1 MAAAATPAPEEE
13 ETKKKK
19 KEEHQQQHQQKH
31 HEQQLLVDTLSRLW
45 SHYLQASEHNDEASV
60 KEHWLWLLL
69 YNFQFV
75 DEESLPDI
83 WSNSHFNLMPEELCS
98 YLLEQVY
105 QIISAAKRSQTN
117 SPEHQDETV
126 EENKCIKQLR
136 KQHNLAQLIL
146 STPSD
151 CNKILA
157 LRTYLTNN
165 LGHHLLAFLLRVDI
179 KHIASQMSLCQLC
192 INLFPNSKWSPS
204 NDPLQ
209 PLTSVSQFIA
219 NFNIT
224 QKRTKQRRHQQPQQH
239 HQGHQQPTQSSQLL
253 QNISGNIE
261 EILYDFDEFKSS
273 SKSSDELALLLIQLL
288 TRCIDAEHES
298 QLSVTVHNFALGHL
312 CASSG
317 ESDQQQEDNE
327 ANDEIIK
334 FELLQLIGHCVN
346 NFYAHDQQPNVDDF
360 NSNFGQLLYAMAANR
375 HSPILAHSVLYIM
388 FGTLHNLVENE
399 IRELNQIDAN
409 NFDPCFEVLEEA
421 AKSTDASTLI
431 FLQIYKLLL
440 RLTDNLSRQ
449 EQQLQCLM
457 ESSTSSALPKQ
468 QLRHKRQRH
477 SQLHCT
483 GSSLSCYFQGKLY
496 QLLPLLGSE
505 LQEHSVRCLLRTG
518 SCCCHYN
525 TKNYNSCLQL
535 AINLSKTYQKYAY
548 KFLHYNF
555 LNTIFVKR
563 SPLECPRCEEKVK
576 SAVFHLD
583 LLAIYKENYKKLLNS
598 TSMLLFLK
606 HLKHIAYLLSYDLAS
621 GILAEVVLPI
631 FRQYKEM
638 VECKSE
644 INRHNKVPLLQLPS
658 KLENYRALHECL
670 SIFVMYLSDI
680 RLVKAFYNEENI
692 RYMQDLLAI
701 PELQR
706 GVCDLIKV
714 GIDNIAFLGE
724 NGQEQIALSRRLI
737 QLQLNSSDRATQLF
751 QLLLQKC
758 SKCSQNKFWL
768 DDIPDPM
775 QLDGHKPSDILYITA
790 LQWTLNYDLLKTSQ
804 LFYNEFAKIYSIP
817 VEMSDHE
824 DDDDNEDKEQSPQQQ
839 QQQQLEQGEKLKQGD
854 KTIIDILKLNY
865 NALSCFLMLPK
876 AANGMGTT
884 STAAVPTATE
894 TQSQT
899 EVFTIHPPIAE
910 HIVGISGSSS
920 LEAIVSHVQ
929 SPFNALSVSTTTA
942 ASSNYG
948 DSLMP
953 FDYAT
958 VIDNYTADVT
968 APSFLQHLQHQSNDL
983 DESIILFDIRGVGG
997 GGRNTQNNDNPS
1009 TATTVDEATAAANGL
1024 IHRLFNIV
1032 GSLFGSSTNVSA
1044 SGSPTTTPTISQPAV
1059 NIDADLFCLYEPN
1072 GECKK
1077 LLLKL
1082 FESTMAICIKGFQN
1096 EEVEKMQKHL
1106 RKLKAIILGHA
1117 SSNWQEH
1124 GEQHARDNAVI
1135 QTLQTLLKIAEL
1147 SSTHNE
1153 PAGVVVSS
1161 PSAESTN
1168 NPQPRP
1174 RARSFNS
1181 GSVELPRQ
1189 MQPVKLPA
1197 KNSMATPPTPRRRP
1211 ASSEINVGDADYF
1224 STRASLSCAADSE
1237 LELSENEQEFYLTA
1251 DEGYEADG
1259 EIAELTES
1267 ECELN
1272 GGAGGGG
1279 PGGAGGGTGG
1289 TAGGGA
1295 ANESWTPF
1303 QPSSRYRT
1311 HIMHQGLSQLVVQML
1326 VELSLLCIKQPNGW
1340 TESLTQLANRLFV
1353 IRDYLGGPLCLLRGF
1368 APILSCSDPRLRELQ
1383 QSILELIT
1391 HLNTPDVLHCYYSI
1405 LASKQPPVDLLMRH
1419 MHHISAVS
1427 LRKCQPCMEL
1437 EFPITID
1444 GKVVITSKG
1453 RDHPELIERVRLQ
1466 HQQSQ
1471 ANTLFTR
1478 AACIMPVTQTRL
1490 WQADG
1495 LTLSL
1500 WLEIRGGQQMH
1511 RSCMQLN
1518 DDETRYSG
1526 EDLTKSHLVSL
1537 GTNQAMLS
1545 IYISNNMQLVFEMV
1559 KPNEP
1564 LPPIRVE
1571 EHIDSTVDT
1580 SSFLPLPV
1588 AGSNPVPAPAVQ
1600 SGSLRQALKQTKMA
1614 LLNSF
1619 GQMHLLN
1626 GHYVGHHHQDSC
1638 SGYFVSSAVVLQR
1651 LRLPRHKWMNLV
1663 FGLQQQADSL
1673 EVSIYVDGLE
1683 QHTMCLP
1690 FQNLRHVTKAHD
1702 YQMLALGEGLPSSS
1716 SSSSRSTLDGC
1727 LAPRYA
1733 LSNLILFRRRLI
1745 EPSLMIN
1752 LTAMGPDFTEF
1763 TQCQVANWKP
1773 NYGYV
1778 NLAKLSSSNFGNH
1791 SECMKQLRH
1800 ARVLVYTAQQP
1811 ELVMSYD
1818 VSQELDM
1825 ACYGQPH
1832 GHILYGELLQNQPQ
1846 SLQTATSL
1854 CGGLSTLLYLFARI
1868 VELSGNAGT
1877 QALALDLLLQVAHS
1891 DAQLYTEFQRQD
1903 YLALIGYVVKS
1914 EKCSKD
1920 VQLLRSI
1927 VNTSCSQALISRKGD
1942 ALQVN
1947 DNTTVTL
1954 IYPRLLLAVLQRYSD
1969 WHRSGSMHSDVL
1981 DMLFR
1986 CILALTRDK
1995 HPQRDF
2001 NMEQL
2006 QKSGLLSSL
2015 LNLCKVYVIESPSP
2029 VHISP
2034 YAAECFVQ
2042 ILSVFAGSPPSS
2054 SLLDEIMKLLLLLH
2068 KPSECYVT
2076 HDRGHF
2082 YFLLTPQQPIK
2093 ERSLVATNL
2102 SRVTTSFRRQIQ
2114 AAPPPE
2120 IDTERAERIKRLRR
2134 MHAGQ
2139 GSGYKRAVNELE
2151 EQLEQTTDC
2160 SNLNKPALRLISP
2173 VEASRWRL
2181 KFKRHY
2187 PAIAQSPK
2195 RSPLKMTDSSNLNR
2209 QTSNT
2214 SSNSWQMKFK
2224 RLYPTSSNQSSK
2236 LSPLKSVRR
2245 RLIQNHFHAGKIWQ
2259 PSGHSTPSSGQM
2271 SALPN
2276 RKTDFYD
2283 QMGIQRLQQRLLILL
2298 KDFLCLLPDSAVD
2311 EVLRHFV
2318 KLEFLLVLANQRS
2331 CAVRQAIIQL
2341 LAVLTKRLAS
2351 GELTAATKQLY
2362 PIHLANQMCVHPC
2375 DINMFEACLTWISGI
2390 HASLDDILTSKETLK
2405 IRQRFGLQSLMAIAM
2420 TTEPQK
2426 IFKAL
2431 LRLYLQNPEDQ
2442 VGLIE
2447 AGLLQCS
2454 VKALFNIYTLRLGQP
2469 NQDES
2474 IVELLGGIGDRA
2486 LRSVGHIN
2494 LVWDILNLLSFY
2506 QSKQSPSIVRSFRSV
2521 QALLQLQWLNIFF
2534 EAGSFR
2540 TIAPLPNCTLSS
2552 TEIKTRL
2559 ELLIDRCTQFFTVGS
2574 GQSSTGPSYVA
2585 GAAELSLFQTL
2596 VSYCMIY
2603 SNQRC
2608 SNFIAWGLQ
2617 PSRPFDLRSYIVDS
2631 LWKSQQDDFHRSGIV
2646 CDGKM
2651 IKALL
2656 WLSLQ
2661 ENERIDNLVEL
2672 CTNLGIKEDDT
2683 SWNLLNELERLDQN
2697 RSNAATKQ
2705 KTLLEKTVY
2714 KYEPLVQ
2721 HCIETSMV
2729 TTRRVAELQ
2738 NSERKAL
2745 MSHMKDYDDTYT
2757 YTKWLEIIR
2766 RMSHEGAPWYC
2777 AERTECSW
2785 ELDDTEGPS
2794 RVHTRLRRC
2803 HLDID
2808 RRFFMNDY
2816 CPGQGQRDDLEP
2828 YVRPLD
2834 YLIASYDQQLN
2845 ISLNSQIL
2853 YNFAAKFLPVDG
2865 EIEGEIIITD
2875 LKLYFLATYRC
2886 RYFNVNCDIANITE
2900 IWLKRYQH
2908 QETAFE
2914 ILLDTNKSLFFS
2926 LQNAD
2931 DWKIMRD
2938 VFCDKIVSTPDQAKI
2953 LGITQQWREGLL
2965 TNWEYLMTLN
2975 QIAGRTYN
2983 DLMQYPVFP
2992 WVLANYYSECL
3003 DLRDSSNFRKLGRPI
3018 AVQLEENEKHYVSN
3032 YAYIDSANTTMGS
3045 LILKPYHYSSHYS
3058 NSGTVL
3064 HFLVRVP
3071 PFTSYFLRYQDNDF
3085 DLPDRTFHALNTTW
3099 LLASRD
3105 SPTDVKELIPEFF
3118 CLPEMFENF
3127 ERFNFGCRQ
3136 NGERVEDVSLPPW
3149 CHRDSRLF
3157 VLIHRQA
3164 LESEM
3169 VRNHLHHWIDL
3180 IYGYKQSGES
3190 AIEAINVFHP
3200 ATYAV
3205 FLDSEISDPIEREA
3219 VKTMV
3224 KTYGQMPRQL
3234 FKSAHPAT
3242 KALDY
3247 SLVDKS
3253 IVSTV
3258 KGLRW
3263 GVYVGSPQL
3272 KVPTLG
3278 NIHKIPGTE
3287 HLVSFSNTN
3296 VVYALPGRASVM
3308 QGAEPD
3314 TYNVISWG
3322 YDDHIVRIQPL
3333 NKPQAKPKN
3342 LLHNGSFDDIS
3353 ACGCDVNSNQLW
3365 FGHKSGRISVYKC
3378 AGGVDSQQRSG
3389 TKSRQSYVRGL
3400 RLSYNSAFR
3409 KIATKSMGGGG
3420 GGGVGAGGNGLEASD
3435 DISSIHATH
3444 SASSVSSASNSS
3456 TLDALQRDGA
3466 DLSWLGPTFLV
3477 RHTDEITCIAL
3488 SVEFKI
3494 AVSAGRDGIAVI
3506 WDLNDWSYVRTIA
3519 RPAEIHQSP
3528 ITHVAISPTLG
3539 DIVTVHTLPQQ
3550 TPNNPPTS
3558 PTNVDA
3564 IASKTTPITTTT
3576 TLTHADECFEVTEEN
3591 LDDFV
3596 NVNINPNGK
3605 SILRLHSVNA
3615 RYVQHLV
3622 HEDRIL
3628 AVCYSYIKEGVGVNV
3643 IATAVE
3649 GGCVRFW
3656 SSWNLSFVSELV
3668 TGISPIRS
3676 ICFSTHQHL
3685 VVLTR
3690 ESYIQVW
3697 ESEGLYGNAPKFPQI
3712 VYK

>member
-1 MAAAATPAPEEE
+1 MAEEE
-13 ETKKKK
+13 LEP
-19 KEEHQQQHQQKH
+19 QQQLAQEMEHR
-31 HEQQLLVDTLSRLW
+31 QLLLDTLIRLW
-45 SHYLQASEHNDEASV
+45 SHYLHAAEHEEASV
-60 KEHWLWLLL
+60 KDHWLWLLL
-69 YNFQFV
+69 YNFQFL
-75 DEESLPDI
+75 DDRTLEEAWL
-83 WSNSHFNLMPEELCS
+83 NSHFNLMPEELCS

-105 QIISAAKRSQTN
+105 QIISEAKRSQGS
-117 SPEHQDETV
+117 SPDQEAESETEPEQQD
-126 EENKCIKQLR
+126 KCIKQLR

-157 LRTYLTNN
+157 LRTFLTDK

-179 KHIASQMSLCQLC
+179 KHIASQKSLCQLC
-192 INLFPNSKWSPS
+192 INLFPNCKWSAT
-204 NDPLQ
+204 NQPLQ
-209 PLTSVSQFIA
+209 PLTGIAQFISSFYLNSQSKKA
-219 NFNIT
+219 AA
-224 QKRTKQRRHQQPQQH
+224 RRQQQQQQPPQQRQLWNH
-239 HQGHQQPTQSSQLL
+239 ISSEVIRNL
-253 QNISGNIE
+253 E
-261 EILYDFDEFKSS
+261 DFKRA

-288 TRCIDAEHES
+288 TRCVDAEQES

-312 CASSG
+312 CAAAST
-317 ESDQQQEDNE
+317 EFEDNNDE
-327 ANDEIIK
+327 NDDDCSSLDNDEIIK
-334 FELLQLIGHCVN
+334 FELLQLIAHCVN
-346 NFYAHDQQPNVDDF
+346 NFYVHEHQQPNVHDF
-360 NSNFGQLLYAMAANR
+360 NSNFSQLLYALRANQR
-375 HSPILAHSVLYIM
+375 CPTLAHGVLFIM
-388 FGTLHNLVENE
+388 FGTLHNLVDNGV
-399 IRELNQIDAN
+399 RELNQIDVR
-409 NFDPCFEVLEEA
+409 NFDACFNVLQEA
-421 AKSTDASTLI
+421 AAKTTAI
-431 FLQIYKLLL
+431 FLHIYKMLL

-449 EQQLQCLM
+449 EQHQQCLM
-457 ESSTSSALPKQ
+457 ESSTSTALTKQ
-468 QLRHKRQRH
+468 QQQQQHRHKRQRS
-477 SQLHCT
+477 SQLHCL
-483 GSSLSCYFQGKLY
+483 GSSSLSCYFQGKLY
-496 QLLPLLGSE
+496 QLLPLLDSE
-505 LQEHSVRCLLRTG
+505 LQEHSVRSLLRTG

-525 TKNYNSCLQL
+525 AKNYATCLQL
-535 AINLSKTYQKYAY
+535 ATRLSSTYQKCAY
-548 KFLHYNF
+548 KFLHYNV
-555 LNTIFVKR
+555 LDTIFVKR
-563 SPLECPRCEEKVK
+563 APQGCPSCEEKLK
-576 SAVFHLD
+576 SPSFHLE
-583 LLAIYKENYKKLLNS
+583 LLSIYRENYKRLLN
-598 TSMLLFLK
+598 TPSMLLFLK
-606 HLKHIAYLLSYDLAS
+606 HLKHIAHLLSYDLAA
-621 GILAEVVLPI
+621 GILAEVALPI
-631 FRQYKEM
+631 FRQYKER
-638 VECKSE
+638 SE
-644 INRHNKVPLLQLPS
+644 SEDKLRRDSAKLAPLQIPS
-658 KLENYRALHECL
+658 KLDNYRALHECL

-724 NGQEQIALSRRLI
+724 NSQEQVTLSRRLI
-737 QLQLNSSDRATQLF
+737 QLQLNSSDRASQLF
-751 QLLLQKC
+751 QALLQKC
-758 SKCSQNKFWL
+758 SKHSRSKFWL
-768 DDIPDPM
+768 DESPDLLP
-775 QLDGHKPSDILYITA
+775 QLAGHKPADILYITA
-790 LQWTLNYDLLKTSQ
+790 LQWTLNFELLKTSQ

-817 VEMSDHE
+817 VEML
-824 DDDDNEDKEQSPQQQ
+824 DNEDEDVPELPTDE
-839 QQQQLEQGEKLKQGD
+839 QQLQSETKLRRGD
-854 KTIIDILKLNY
+854 KNIFDILKLNH
-865 NALSCFLMLPK
+865 NALGCFLMLPK
-876 AANGMGTT
+876 TATGAASTT
-884 STAAVPTATE
+884 ATTPTVTPTAV
-894 TQSQT
+894 QGPS
-899 EVFTIHPPIAE
+899 I
-910 HIVGISGSSS
+910 GICGSSS
-920 LEAIVSHVQ
+920 LETLVSHVYQ
-929 SPFNALSVSTTTA
+929 LPPLGINSALSVSTTTA
-942 ASSNYG
+942 ASS
-948 DSLMP
+948 
-953 FDYAT
+953 DYAESSLDYAS
-958 VIDNYTADVT
+958 VIDNYTRDSS
-968 APSFLQHLQHQSNDL
+968 SFLQHLQQSSEL
-983 DESIILFDIRGVGG
+983 DESIVLFDIHSHDQGLS
-997 GGRNTQNNDNPS
+997 RNSQTEES
-1009 TATTVDEATAAANGL
+1009 SAANGL
-1024 IHRLFNIV
+1024 INKLFNIV
-1032 GSLFGSSTNVSA
+1032 GSLFGGSNSSSA
-1044 SGSPTTTPTISQPAV
+1044 GSSPDSQENL
-1059 NIDADLFCLYEPN
+1059 NIEADLFCLYEPN

-1082 FESTMAICIKGFQN
+1082 FEATMAICIKGFQN

-1106 RKLKAIILGHA
+1106 RKLKAIILSNA
-1117 SSNWQEH
+1117 SENWSEH

-1147 SSTHNE
+1147 SSNHNE
-1153 PAGVVVSS
+1153 PAGVVSS
-1161 PSAESTN
+1161 PSADSN
-1168 NPQPRP
+1168 QPRP

-1181 GSVELPRQ
+1181 GSVELPRLQ
-1189 MQPVKLPA
+1189 TVKLPA
-1197 KNSMATPPTPRRRP
+1197 KNSLATPPTPRRRP
-1211 ASSEINVGDADYF
+1211 NSSEINVGDADYF

-1237 LELSENEQEFYLTA
+1237 LELSENEHEFYLTA

-1259 EIAELTES
+1259 EIADLSES

-1272 GGAGGGG
+1272 GG
-1279 PGGAGGGTGG
+1279 TGM
-1289 TAGGGA
+1289 A

-1326 VELSLLCIKQPNGW
+1326 AELSLLCMRQPNGW
-1340 TESLTQLANRLFV
+1340 TESLIQLANRLFV
-1353 IRDYLGGPLCLLRGF
+1353 IRDYLGGPLCLLKGF
-1368 APILSCSDPRLRELQ
+1368 TPILSCSDPRLRELQ

-1391 HLNTPDVLHCYYSI
+1391 HLNTPEVLHCYYSI
-1405 LASKQPPVDLLMRH
+1405 LTSRQPPVDLLMRH
-1419 MHHISAVS
+1419 MHHICAGT
-1427 LRKCQPCMEL
+1427 LRKAQPCMEL
-1437 EFPITID
+1437 EFPITTD
-1444 GKVVITSKG
+1444 GKIVITSE
-1453 RDHPELIERVRLQ
+1453 PLISEQIERVRLQ
-1466 HQQSQ
+1466 HQQCQ
-1471 ANTLFTR
+1471 ASTLFTR
-1478 AACIMPVTQTRL
+1478 AACIFPVTQTRL
-1490 WQADG
+1490 WQPEG

-1500 WLEIRGGQQMH
+1500 WLELRGQQMH
-1511 RSCMQLN
+1511 RSSMQFN

-1526 EDLTKSHLVSL
+1526 EDLTKLHLVSL
-1537 GTNQAMLS
+1537 GSNQAMIS
-1545 IYISNNMQLVFEMV
+1545 VYISHNMQLVFELV
-1559 KPNEP
+1559 RPSEQLSP
-1564 LPPIRVE
+1564 VRVE
-1571 EHIDSTVDT
+1571 EPMEGSVTET
-1580 SSFLPLPV
+1580 TAAV
-1588 AGSNPVPAPAVQ
+1588 AANTQANAGAI
-1600 SGSLRQALKQTKMA
+1600 RQALKQTKLA

-1626 GHYVGHHHQDSC
+1626 GHQGAAADS
-1638 SGYFVSSAVVLQR
+1638 SGGYYEGVSVQLQH

-1663 FGLQQQADSL
+1663 LGLQQQADSL
-1673 EVSIYVDGLE
+1673 EIAIYLDGLE
-1683 QHTMCLP
+1683 QHTMQLP
-1690 FQNLRHVTKAHD
+1690 FLNLRQLTRLHTF
-1702 YQMLALGEGLPSSS
+1702 QLLALGEGQPARSPSS
-1716 SSSSRSTLDGC
+1716 SSSSRSTLDGS
-1727 LAPRYA
+1727 LPRYA
-1733 LSNLILFRRRLI
+1733 VSNLILFRRRLV
-1745 EPSLMIN
+1745 EPSLMLN

-1773 NYGYV
+1773 NYGH
-1778 NLAKLSSSNFGNH
+1778 LSLGKLSSSDFGQH
-1791 SECMKQLRH
+1791 AECMRQLRQ

-1811 ELVMSYD
+1811 DLVMSYD
-1818 VSQELDM
+1818 ASQELDM

-1832 GHILYGELLQNQPQ
+1832 GHMLYGELLQHQPQ
-1846 SLQTATSL
+1846 TLQSATSL
-1854 CGGLSTLLYLFARI
+1854 CGGLSTLLYLFARV
-1868 VELSGNAGT
+1868 VELSGNANT

-1891 DAQLYTEFQRQD
+1891 DAQLYTEFHRQD
-1903 YLALIGYVVKS
+1903 YLALIGYVIKS
-1914 EKCSKD
+1914 EKCCKD

-1927 VNTSCSQALISRKGD
+1927 MNNACSQPLISRKGD
-1942 ALQVN
+1942 SLHVN
-1947 DNTTVTL
+1947 DNTMAALV
-1954 IYPRLLLAVLQRYSD
+1954 YPRLVLAVLQRYSD
-1969 WHRSGSMHSDVL
+1969 WHRSGATHSDVL

-1986 CILALTRDK
+1986 CTLALTRDK

-2006 QKSGLLSSL
+2006 QKSGLLGAL

-2029 VHISP
+2029 VQISP

-2042 ILSVFAGSPPSS
+2042 ILAVFAGSPPAS

-2082 YFLLTPQQPIK
+2082 FFLLTSQQPAK
-2093 ERSLVATNL
+2093 ERSLVAANL
-2102 SRVTTSFRRQIQ
+2102 SRVTTSLRRQLH
-2114 AAPPPE
+2114 APAPPELEP
-2120 IDTERAERIKRLRR
+2120 ERAERIRRLRR
-2134 MHAGQ
+2134 LHAS
-2139 GSGYKRAVNELE
+2139 GSDYRRAVNEFE
-2151 EQLEQTTDC
+2151 EQLEHMADC
-2160 SNLNKPALRLISP
+2160 SNLNKSALRLLSP
-2173 VEASRWRL
+2173 VEASRWRI
-2181 KFKRHY
+2181 KFKRRH
-2187 PAIAQSPK
+2187 PTSTSHSPK
-2195 RSPLKMTDSSNLNR
+2195 RSPLKIA
-2209 QTSNT
+2209 
-2214 SSNSWQMKFK
+2214 
-2224 RLYPTSSNQSSK
+2224 
-2236 LSPLKSVRR
+2236 RR
-2245 RLIQNHFHAGKIWQ
+2245 RIHPHPHLGKLWQ
-2259 PSGHSTPSSGQM
+2259 PSGHSTPSSGQL

-2283 QMGIQRLQQRLLILL
+2283 QPGIIRLQQRLLILL

-2311 EVLRHFV
+2311 EVLRHYV
-2318 KLEFLLVLANQRS
+2318 KLELLLVLSNQRS
-2331 CAVRQAIIQL
+2331 CVVRQAIIQL
-2341 LAVLTKRLAS
+2341 LHVLTKRLGNVELAAAS
-2351 GELTAATKQLY
+2351 KLLY
-2362 PIHLANQMCVHPC
+2362 PLHLANQLTIHPC
-2375 DINMFEACLTWISGI
+2375 DISMFEACLAWVSGV
-2390 HASLDDILTSKETLK
+2390 HGSLTDLLNCEGSLR
-2405 IRQRFGLQSLMAIAM
+2405 IRQRFGLQSLLAIA
-2420 TTEPQK
+2420 TGTEPQK
-2426 IFKAL
+2426 VFKAL
-2431 LRLYLQNPEDQ
+2431 QRLYLQNPDDQ
-2442 VGLIE
+2442 LCLIE

-2454 VKALFNIYTLRLGQP
+2454 VKALYKIYSLRLGPP
-2469 NQDES
+2469 NADES
-2474 IVELLGGIGDRA
+2474 IVDLLVHIGDRA
-2486 LRSVGHIN
+2486 LRSVGQIN
-2494 LVWDILNLLSFY
+2494 LLWDILNLLAFY
-2506 QSKQSPSIVRSFRSV
+2506 QDKQPQQIVRSFRTV
-2521 QALLQLQWLNIFF
+2521 QAQLQLEWLTKLF
-2534 EAGSFR
+2534 EPNSFR
-2540 TIAPLPNCTLSS
+2540 VAAQADCPLSHAELR
-2552 TEIKTRL
+2552 TRV
-2559 ELLIDRCTQFFTVGS
+2559 ELLIDRCSQFFTVGM
-2574 GQSSTGPSYVA
+2574 GQSQTAGSTSYVA
-2585 GAAELSLFQTL
+2585 SSQELALFQLL
-2596 VSYCMIY
+2596 VSYGIS

-2608 SNFIAWGLQ
+2608 NNFIAWGLQ
-2617 PSRPFDLRSYIVDS
+2617 PSRPRDLRAYIVDA
-2631 LWKSQQDDFHRSGIV
+2631 LWRSQQDEFQRAII

-2656 WLSLQ
+2656 WLSLLEDMVEPI
-2661 ENERIDNLVEL
+2661 ENLQRL
-2672 CTNLGIKEDDT
+2672 CDALGIKENDS
-2683 SWNLLNELERLDQN
+2683 SWNLVHELERLDQS
-2697 RSNAATKQ
+2697 RSNMAAKQ

-2714 KYEPLVQ
+2714 RFEPLVQ
-2721 HCIETSMV
+2721 HCVESSMV
-2729 TTRRVAELQ
+2729 TTRRMVELQ
-2738 NSERKAL
+2738 NAERKLL
-2745 MSHMKDYDDTYT
+2745 MCHMKDYDDTYT

-2766 RMSHEGAPWYC
+2766 RMTHEGAPWHC
-2777 AERTECSW
+2777 AERAECSW

-2808 RRFFMNDY
+2808 RRFFMSEY
-2816 CPGQGQRDDLEP
+2816 RAGQQAHREDTEN

-2938 VFCDKIVSTPDQAKI
+2938 VFCDKIVATPDQTKV

-2992 WVLANYYSECL
+2992 WVLANYNSEIL
-3003 DLRDSSNFRKLGRPI
+3003 DLREAQNFRRLERPI
-3018 AVQLEENEKHYVSN
+3018 AVQLEENEKHYISN
-3032 YAYIDSANTTMGS
+3032 YTYIDSTNTTMGS

-3149 CHRDSRLF
+3149 CQRDSRLF

-3164 LESEM
+3164 LESEL
-3169 VRNHLHHWIDL
+3169 VRNQLHHWIDL
-3180 IYGYKQSGES
+3180 IYGYKQTGES
-3190 AIEAINVFHP
+3190 AVEAINVFHP

-3234 FKSAHPAT
+3234 FKSAHPST

-3247 SLVDKS
+3247 SLVDKP

-3258 KGLRW
+3258 RGLRW

-3272 KVPTLG
+3272 KPPSWS

-3296 VVYALPGRASVM
+3296 VVYALPRRAAVM

-3322 YDDHIVRIQPL
+3322 YDDRIVRIQPL

-3342 LLHNGSFDDIS
+3342 LLHNGTFDDIT

-3365 FGHKSGRISVYKC
+3365 FGHKSGRVSVYKC
-3378 AGGVDSQQRSG
+3378 AVGLDTQQRA
-3389 TKSRQSYVRGL
+3389 TAKSRQSYARGFS
-3400 RLSYNSAFR
+3400 LSYNSAFR
-3409 KIATKSMGGGG
+3409 KMTNKSMS
-3420 GGGVGAGGNGLEASD
+3420 GAGAEE
-3435 DISSIHATH
+3435 SSGVLHATH
-3444 SASSVSSASNSS
+3444 SASSVSSAGNSS
-3456 TLDALQRDGA
+3456 GSDGVQRDGA
-3466 DLSWLGPTFLV
+3466 DLTWLGPTLLV

-3494 AVSAGRDGIAVI
+3494 AVTAGRDGIAVI

-3550 TPNNPPTS
+3550 PSTGPADAQPQAAAVR
-3558 PTNVDA
+3558 TNSLA
-3564 IASKTTPITTTT
+3564 I
-3576 TLTHADECFEVTEEN
+3576 ADECFEVTEEN

-3596 NVNINPNGK
+3596 NVNVNPNGK

-3649 GGCVRFW
+3649 GGFVRFW
-3656 SSWNLSFVSELV
+3656 SSWNLSFVSELT
-3668 TGISPIRS
+3668 TGTSPLRS
-3676 ICFSTHQHL
+3676 ISYSTHQHL

-3690 ESYIQVW
+3690 ESHIQVW
-3697 ESEGLYGNAPKFPQI
+3697 QSEGLYGNAPKFPQI